1 MSERIYAA
9 IDLEMTGLKPG
20 LDEIIEVGV
29 VRCTPERVIERWST
43 LVQPLESPRL
53 RVQRITG
60 ITPDMLAEAPPW
72 SEVEDKLRSLLDG
85 CTLLGHNVGFDES
98 FLEVVGIKSASPS
111 IDTLPLAQIIE
122 PGAPSHR
129 LGDLCDRFN
138 IELTDAHRALADAE
152 AARLLFLQLKDRYAL
167 LPQDARNSLSELA
180 AGANIFW
187 GPGRVLREWS
197 LEVPRTPAS
206 PSSGARSAEPH
217 RPLEPV
223 DLPRGTL
230 AELTAQAFAAVGDD
244 DFEQRPEQ
252 LDMARDVAE
261 SLQFGGTLIVEAGT
275 GTGKS
280 LAYLVPAAL
289 WALKT
294 GSTVIVSTHTI
305 NLQQQLES
313 KDVEF
318 ARKLIAGVSA
328 EASKAL
334 TSTVV
339 KGRDH
344 YLCQQKLDR
353 ELGKVVDWEDPLVL
367 ARAAVWRS
375 TSPQG
380 DRAEL
385 RLPVPKLRSWE
396 KLSARGTGC
405 LSDRTCDYA
414 MNGTC
419 FLLRVQRQAASSHI
433 VIANHALLV
442 RAMASGAITMPD
454 APVVIV
460 DESHALEDVA
470 TDQLSL
476 EMSESWMFE
485 TLQRCAEGSDALTRL
500 AEHVGLR
507 EEADRLSQHTALA
520 TSAVETLFDGIGAF
534 VSEYSEDRRASEDR
548 VTLSQGARGSNDWS
562 DLELQWEETR
572 DAIADVCLAIE
583 AIAETCDEQA
593 REAGGEERRRLHS
606 VTTEAQGVLAELS
619 ERRSLLGR
627 AISEYSSEEIAWASR
642 ENRKTGAS
650 IVHAAPLSVAAHLK
664 PLWQER
670 HATVLT
676 GATLATSTKED
687 AAFDFLRERLGIE
700 DAAEA
705 QYGSAFDYQR
715 RCRIYLPTDMA
726 DATDNEHHDSVA
738 AAVRSLAVA
747 AGGRTMVLFRS
758 YGAMN
763 QVTRRVQ
770 KDLEQAGL
778 VLVRQ
783 GRDGTATNIVE
794 LLRNDPKT
802 VAFGVAALWTGV
814 DIPGDALSLLIM
826 TRLPFAP
833 PNDPVLKARGEQYD
847 NEFMQFSLPA
857 AILQFRQG
865 IGRLIR
871 TQSDLGAAVILDGR
885 IVSRRYG
892 KRFLD
897 ALPPAPVIRKATSE
911 IARELQTFLPPNR
924 DSK

>member
-29 VRCTPERVIERWST
+29 VRCTPERVLERWST

-60 ITPDMLAEAPPW
+60 ITPEMLAEAPPW

-230 AELTAQAFAAVGDD
+230 AELTAQAFASVGDD

-353 ELGKVVDWEDPLVL
+353 ELGRVVDWEDPLVL

-715 RCRIYLPTDMA
+715 RCRIYLPTDMV

-747 AGGRTMVLFRS
+747 ASGRTMVLFRS

-897 ALPPAPVIRKATSE
+897 ALPPAPVMRKATSE
-911 IARELQTFLPPNR
+911 IARELQTFLPSNR

>member
-1 MSERIYAA
+1 MSRIYAA

-29 VRCTPERVIERWST
+29 VRCTPERVLERWST

-60 ITPDMLAEAPPW
+60 ITPEMLAEAPPW

-152 AARLLFLQLKDRYAL
+152 AARLLFLKLKDRYAL

-230 AELTAQAFAAVGDD
+230 AELTAQAFASVGDD

-715 RCRIYLPTDMA
+715 RCRIYLPTDMV

-747 AGGRTMVLFRS
+747 ASGRTMVLFRS